1 MIRSIST
8 NVVPPSVPSARKRNP
23 HFGSDEVAKEVKV
36 AEVKTET
43 KPEVNPDVKS
53 EIKADAKSVAVEKA
67 PVAIKPIAKPNVKT
81 IVLTTGPALVATTE
95 HGDMF
100 VFNQKPKKA

>member
-36 AEVKTET
+36 PEVKPENKSEV
-43 KPEVNPDVKS
+43 KPE
-53 EIKADAKSVAVEKA
+53 IKVDAKPVAVEKA
-67 PVAIKPIAKPNVKT
+67 SVATKPIAKPKVQT
-81 IVLTTGPALVATTE
+81 ILLTTGPAVVATTE

-100 VFNQKPKKA
+100 VFNSKAKMA